1 MSKAAELAALI
12 GSQTALSNRNLIIN
26 GSQLVDQR
34 NSGSSVTINSTNETY
49 VTDRFICR
57 GEGSDGVFT
66 AEQDT
71 TTPDDFKNSL
81 KIAVTTADSSIG
93 ATQSYLIRHK
103 IEGQNIAHLNWGSSS
118 AKKCTLSFSV
128 RSSVTGTFGGSFNNS
143 AFDRS
148 YPFTYTISAA
158 NTWERKEI
166 TVDGPTDG
174 TFLTTN
180 GAGII
185 IGWSLG
191 AGSSRVGTADAWA
204 SANYQGA
211 TGQTNLI
218 ATNSSTLYITGVQ
231 LEVGEQ
237 ATPFEHRSFA
247 DELARCQRYYQVVG
261 SSSNYHAYPA
271 QRWGSNAVFFS
282 VSIATSMRANPTLGS
297 DISGNFGYLSGN
309 NQSKSFALSEITFV
323 NLDASSVTA
332 RVTVDF
338 TPNNQYA
345 YTGYIN
351 DGGEL
356 QLDAEL

>member
-26 GSQLVDQR
+26 GAQLVDQR
-34 NSGSSVTINSTNETY
+34 NGGSSVTINGTNETY

-57 GEGSDGVFT
+57 GESSDGVFT

-103 IEGQNIAHLNWGSSS
+103 IEGQNVTHLNWGSSS
-118 AKKCTLSFSV
+118 ARKCTLSFSV

-158 NTWERKEI
+158 DTWERKEI

-174 TFLTTN
+174 TWLTTN

-191 AGSSRVGTADAWA
+191 AGSSRIGTADAWA

-218 ATNSSTLYITGVQ
+218 ATNSSTLYITGIQ

-237 ATPFEHRSFA
+237 ATPFEHRSFG
-247 DELARCQRYYQVVG
+247 DELLRCQRYFVNYPDTSTGTNLVFMGRGNGSTQAVNVNVPMPVV
-261 SSSNYHAYPA
+261 
-271 QRWGSNAVFFS
+271 
-282 VSIATSMRANPTLGS
+282 MRATPTFSQIASLNAIGP
-297 DISGNFGYLSGN
+297 SGYNNASNVTPTVTGTPTFEPNLSTSFTGLSGLTDN
-309 NQSKSFALSEITFV
+309 RLAGV
-323 NLDASSVTA
+323 
-332 RVTVDF
+332 
-338 TPNNQYA
+338 
-345 YTGYIN
+345 YIFSPFSIS
-351 DGGEL
+351 
-356 QLDAEL
+356 AEL